1 MPGGESFVEVSGLD
15 WCEGETDVLGFF
27 EDGVKVVK
35 LSAECLKVFV
45 KAGVGVGVEH
55 IVLDEAEIQE
65 VEDEAAE

>member
-55 IVLDEAEIQE
+55 IVPDEAEIQE